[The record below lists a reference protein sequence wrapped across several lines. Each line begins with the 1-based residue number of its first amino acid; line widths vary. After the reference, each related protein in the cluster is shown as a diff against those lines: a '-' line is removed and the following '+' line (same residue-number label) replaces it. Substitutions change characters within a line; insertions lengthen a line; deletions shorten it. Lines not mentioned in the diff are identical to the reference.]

1 MLMKIKKCF
10 EIKLHHSSSSV
21 KHTSSKI
28 TPSVIELRRGG
39 GGSELVAL
47 HEERGITRSTLV
59 LQWRDELSHTISVRQ
74 MSAGQGR
81 ELD

>member
-1 MLMKIKKCF
+1 MLSK
-10 EIKLHHSSSSV
+10 
-21 KHTSSKI
+21 KI

-59 LQWRDELSHTISVRQ
+59 CSGGTSYLTRSV
-74 MSAGQGR
+74 
-81 ELD
+81 LDNVCGTRKGIRLKPSIVRVI